1 MPFELSVSEPYWPAS
16 GLPSVPLSGLPST
29 SVPNA
34 TTVRVSL
41 VSGSVSANAP
51 AEPAPV
57 ITLPLGL
64 TPSMALLS
72 PPASVADNKSSFA
85 VGPSFAPFTVIV
97 RLALEVSPASP
108 VSV

>member
-1 MPFELSVSEPYWPAS
+1 VPFELSVSEPYWPAS
-16 GLPSVPLSGLPST
+16 GLPSVPLSGLPS

-72 PPASVADNKSSFA
+72 PPASAADNKSSFA

-97 RLALEVSPASP
+97 RLALDVSPALP
-108 VSV
+108 VRV